1 MSQSRDG
8 TDAGISTVQDVATVP
23 PVVNVGSTGIPFNPF
38 SGSRPPSIHEVASS
52 DESSSSDDEGEMS
65 EARRRRKEK
74 MKEKIEKKARKLMK
88 QRIKEEKEKHPF
100 FGMHQV
106 PHNYEQ
112 QTYSSSQFQSIHL
125 GRAPY
130 FDGTD
135 YPKWA
140 FVMKMHLY
148 GLHPSV

>member
-1 MSQSRDG
+1 
-8 TDAGISTVQDVATVP
+8 
-23 PVVNVGSTGIPFNPF
+23 
-38 SGSRPPSIHEVASS
+38 
-52 DESSSSDDEGEMS
+52 MS

-112 QTYSSSQFQSIHL
+112 QAYSSPQFQSIHL

-130 FDGTD
+130 FDGTN
-135 YPKWA
+135 
-140 FVMKMHLY
+140 Y
-148 GLHPSV
+148 GPLI

>member
-1 MSQSRDG
+1 
-8 TDAGISTVQDVATVP
+8 
-23 PVVNVGSTGIPFNPF
+23 
-38 SGSRPPSIHEVASS
+38 
-52 DESSSSDDEGEMS
+52 MS

-112 QTYSSSQFQSIHL
+112 QAYSSSQF
-125 GRAPY
+125 
-130 FDGTD
+130 
-135 YPKWA
+135 
-140 FVMKMHLY
+140 
-148 GLHPSV
+148 